1 MEFEINVELLLGNIN
16 NMSRVSDT
24 GFDLKIETE
33 LNV

>member
-1 MEFEINVELLLGNIN
+1 MELEINVELLLGNIN
-16 NMSRVSDT
+16 NMSRVADT